1 MLGLHLLCRS
11 CIEGQNSSYRENAE
25 HLSRR
30 LELWDQGNFRE
41 LAREG
46 QTCQDR
52 LRAGSAC
59 SSDDSLARRFA
70 TKVFNGS
77 FKGAMSL
84 LSDKGK
90 GGVLPLNARTTKEM
104 QAKHPKPAEPLPE
117 SLITGDMP
125 PDTHE
130 VLFTALDGELIRKCA
145 LQASGS
151 AGVSQQ
157 EDKLHQMVICAH
169 L

>member
-1 MLGLHLLCRS
+1 VAFNAAAIFAPLMLQKPAGK
-11 CIEGQNSSYRENAE
+11 SSYRENAE

-41 LAREG
+41 LVREG

-90 GGVLPLNARTTKEM
+90 GGVLLLNARTTKEM

-117 SLITGDMP
+117 SLITGHSRGAVYGTRRRTDQKMC
-125 PDTHE
+125 
-130 VLFTALDGELIRKCA
+130 V
-145 LQASGS
+145 AS
-151 AGVSQQ
+151 QW
-157 EDKLHQMVICAH
+157 
-169 L
+169 